1 MHLLHS
7 VYLKFS
13 SFGLGILVYKNKN
26 IMALNKNQKSE
37 LIEKYS
43 NILDA
48 AKTFVYVKF
57 KGLSVKDTEK
67 IRKSLYAEGISY
79 NVVKKTLWNRAVD
92 TKSISGDKP
101 EIGVEMAV
109 IAGSDL
115 LAPARIANDFAKE
128 HKGIF
133 AIIGGIFDGNFK
145 DEKSMM
151 EIATIP
157 SREVLL
163 SQIAFLLKSPMQRL
177 AIGIN
182 EVAKKK

>member
-1 MHLLHS
+1 
-7 VYLKFS
+7 
-13 SFGLGILVYKNKN
+13 
-26 IMALNKNQKSE
+26 MALNKNQKSE

-43 NILDA
+43 NILDK

-57 KGLSVKDTEK
+57 KGLTVKDTEAL
-67 IRKSLYAEGISY
+67 RKKLFAEGISY

-92 TKSISGDKP
+92 TKNISGDKP
-101 EIGVEMAV
+101 EIGEEMAV
-109 IAGSDL
+109 IAGEDL
-115 LAPARIANDFAKE
+115 LAGARIANDFSKE

-133 AIIGGIFDGNFK
+133 SIIGGIFDGEFK
-145 DEKSMM
+145 NDKAML

-163 SQIAFLLKSPMQRL
+163 SKIAFLLKSPMQRL

>member
-1 MHLLHS
+1 MALS
-7 VYLKFS
+7 
-13 SFGLGILVYKNKN
+13 KNK
-26 IMALNKNQKSE
+26 KSE

-43 NILDA
+43 NILDN
-48 AKTFVYVKF
+48 AKTFVYVNF
-57 KGLSVKDTEK
+57 KGLTVKDTEAL
-67 IRKSLYAEGISY
+67 RKKLYAENISY

-92 TKSISGDKP
+92 AKKLSGEKP

-109 IAGSDL
+109 IAGEDL
-115 LAPARIANDFAKE
+115 LAPARIANDFSKE
-128 HKGIF
+128 HKGLFSIV
-133 AIIGGIFDGNFK
+133 GGIFDGIFK

-157 SREVLL
+157 AREVLL
-163 SQIAFLLKSPMQRL
+163 SQLAFLLKSPMQRL

>member
-1 MHLLHS
+1 MALS
-7 VYLKFS
+7 
-13 SFGLGILVYKNKN
+13 KNK
-26 IMALNKNQKSE
+26 KSE

-43 NILDA
+43 NILDN

-57 KGLSVKDTEK
+57 KGLNVKDTE
-67 IRKSLYAEGISY
+67 ILRKKLFAENISY
-79 NVVKKTLWNRAVD
+79 SVVKKTLWNRALND
-92 TKSISGDKP
+92 KNISGDKP
-101 EIGVEMAV
+101 EIEVEMAV

-128 HKGIF
+128 HKGVFSIM
-133 AIIGGIFDGNFK
+133 GGIFDGVFK

-177 AIGIN
+177 AIGVN

>member
-1 MHLLHS
+1 MALS
-7 VYLKFS
+7 
-13 SFGLGILVYKNKN
+13 KNK
-26 IMALNKNQKSE
+26 KSE

-43 NILDA
+43 NILDG

-57 KGLSVKDTEK
+57 KGLTVKDTENL
-67 IRKSLYAEGISY
+67 RKKLFAENISY
-79 NVVKKTLWNRAVD
+79 SVVKKTLWNRALD
-92 TKSISGDKP
+92 TKKISGDKP
-101 EIGVEMAV
+101 EIVEEMAV

-128 HKGIF
+128 HKGVF
-133 AIIGGIFDGNFK
+133 AIIGGVFDGIFK
-145 DEKSMM
+145 DQKSMM